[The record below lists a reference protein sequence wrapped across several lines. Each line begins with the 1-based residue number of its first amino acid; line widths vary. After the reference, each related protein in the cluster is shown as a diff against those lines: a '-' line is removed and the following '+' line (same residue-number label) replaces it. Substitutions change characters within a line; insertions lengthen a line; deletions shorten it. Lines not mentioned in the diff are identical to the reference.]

1 MVKDIFAKK
10 TNILLLIAPALLLL
24 GIFVGYPF
32 IKIIIMSLQ
41 KTDGLTPATFVKF
54 DQYKKI
60 FADSAFWRA
69 NLASLWLCLLAVVF
83 NAVLGVFIAVVL
95 NGLSKKIQK
104 FCRTS
109 YIMPMVLSVSVIS
122 QLWLAIYHAD
132 WGILNAF
139 LHLVGLDC
147 WQNAWLSNP
156 HTAMVCVA
164 IVGMWWMFG
173 MDFLMAYSGI
183 NNIPKQFY
191 EAAELDGASK
201 FQSAI
206 HITIPLLKNVIKTC
220 FIISATGGFFTF
232 PQVYIMTGGGP
243 GDLTQTIM
251 IYMYRQAFSNQRYGR
266 AAAVALISIIE
277 TCIILFVL
285 QKAFKL
291 IKSEE

>member
-1 MVKDIFAKK
+1 MTKDIFAKK
-10 TNILLLIAPALLLL
+10 TNIFILIAPALLLL
-24 GIFVGYPF
+24 SVFVGYPF
-32 IKIIIMSLQ
+32 IQIIIMSFQ
-41 KTDGLTPATFVKF
+41 KTDGLSPATFIKF
-54 DQYKKI
+54 GQYKKI

-69 NLASLWLCLLAVVF
+69 NLASLWLCLLAIIF
-83 NAVLGVFIAVVL
+83 NAVFGVFIAIIL
-95 NGLSKKIQK
+95 KELSNKIQK

-109 YIMPMVLSVSVIS
+109 YIMPMVLSVAVIS
-122 QLWLAIYHAD
+122 QLWLAVYQAD

-139 LHLVGLDC
+139 LHLVKLDC
-147 WQNAWLSNP
+147 LQNQWLSNP
-156 HTAMVCVA
+156 HTAIICVA

-191 EAAELDGASK
+191 EAAKLDGASK
-201 FQSAI
+201 FQIAI
-206 HITIPLLKNVIKTC
+206 HVTIPLLKNVIKTC

-232 PQVYIMTGGGP
+232 PQIYIMTGGGP

-266 AAAVALISIIE
+266 AAAVALIAIIE
-277 TCIILFVL
+277 TCIILFFL
-285 QKAFKL
+285 QKIFKF